1 MGDMAKTK
9 VSLTL
14 DAEPIKALAELT
26 GSPSLTAAVTDAV
39 TEKLERIRTRL
50 AIADVVGEW
59 EAENGP
65 IPDAMVERAEKVW
78 RQLGV

>member
-1 MGDMAKTK
+1 MAKTK

-14 DAEPIKALAELT
+14 DADAIEALAELT
-26 GSPSLTAAVTDAV
+26 GSSSLSAAVTDAV
-39 TEKLERIRTRL
+39 AEKLRRIRKRL
-50 AIADVVGEW
+50 VIEEVVREW

-65 IPDAMVERAEKVW
+65 IPDEMVERWDKVW